1 MRDTRRRVL
10 ELLRQRT
17 ALTVDEIAR
26 EIHVTRTAAVS
37 HLGALLS
44 QGLAHQTGFRPGK
57 RRPSTLY
64 GLTDDA
70 DRLFAQEY
78 DTLAIGIVSEL
89 KRSAPRKFQSILER
103 VAGQW
108 ASADLPSMKN
118 LKGKARVERATV
130 LLAERGLMPAI
141 EGNKH
146 GYVLRQYHCPIQRVG
161 SVHPEVCLVMQRWIQ
176 ALYGARVKRLG
187 CTSLGDSHCSYAIGG
202 APASRANP

>member
-44 QGLAHQTGFRPGK
+44 QGLARRTGFRPGK

-64 GLTDDA
+64 GLTKDA
-70 DRLFAQEY
+70 DRLFSQEY

-89 KRSAPRKFQSILER
+89 KRSAAGKFQDILER

-108 ASADLPSMKN
+108 ASPDLPSLKK
-118 LKGKARVERATV
+118 LKGKARVERATA

-141 EGNKH
+141 ERDKH

-161 SVHPEVCLVMQRWIQ
+161 SVHPEVCVVMQRWIQ

-187 CTSLGDSHCSYAIGG
+187 CTSLGDAYCSYAIGA
-202 APASRANP
+202 APASRAP